1 MTASHADAFRAS
13 SATVAKN
20 LHVRIAEASTA
31 LLCLSH
37 LRWDFVYQRPQH
49 LMSRFAREQPVLYF
63 EEPVDSP
70 RQEDFLDVRLDRSGV
85 RILVPHLVPGRDAA
99 ARDAAQRRLLDEYL
113 AKSDF
118 EELTLWYYTP
128 MALPFTR
135 HLERALTVYDC
146 MDELSAFRFAPP
158 ELLERESALLQQ
170 ADVVFTGGRSLY
182 EAKRDRHPSVHA
194 FPSSVDIAHFATAR
208 GVREEPGD
216 QRAIPRPRLGFFGV
230 IDERFDAPLIEAL
243 ASEHPDWQ
251 IVLIGPVVKIDPATL
266 PRRSNVHH
274 LGPKRYDEL
283 PRYLGGWDV
292 AIMPFALNEST
303 RYISPTKT
311 PEFLAGGIPVVS
323 TPIRDV
329 ALTYGDSGVVHMGGD
344 PASFAAG
351 VERALEQA
359 RDRHVLLTLA
369 DQAIGRMSWDDTW
382 SRMNEEMRRARWVE

>member
-1 MTASHADAFRAS
+1 MTVSHADAFRVSRAQE
-13 SATVAKN
+13 N
-20 LHVRIAEASTA
+20 LHVRIAESPTA

-70 RQEDFLDVRLDRSGV
+70 RHEDFLEVRQDRSGV
-85 RILVPHLVPGRDAA
+85 RILVPHLVPGRDAS
-99 ARDAAQRRLLDEYL
+99 ARDAVQRELLDSYIAE
-113 AKSDF
+113 S
-118 EELTLWYYTP
+118 EIEQLTLWYYTP

-135 HLERALTVYDC
+135 HLERTLTVYDC

-158 ELLERESALLQQ
+158 ELLERESMLLQQ
-170 ADVVFTGGRSLY
+170 ADVVFTGGRTLY

-194 FPSSVDIAHFATAR
+194 FPSSVDIAHFAQAR
-208 GVREEPGD
+208 GVRDEPED
-216 QRAIPRPRLGFFGV
+216 QRAIPGPRLGFFGV

-243 ASEHPDWQ
+243 ADAHPGWQ
-251 IVLIGPVVKIDPATL
+251 IVLVGPVVKIDPATL
-266 PRRSNVHH
+266 PRRPNLHY
-274 LGPKRYDEL
+274 LGPKRYDDL

-329 ALTYGDSGVVHMGGD
+329 VLTYGDSGVVHIGGD

-351 VERALEQA
+351 VERALEQQ
-359 RDRHVLLTLA
+359 RDRHLLLTLA

-382 SRMNEEMRRARWVE
+382 TRMNEEMRRARWVE